1 MIISKPY
8 VKLIHEPDPLKKIE
22 YCGRVC
28 YASQD
33 RITDDSAKPFVMN
46 AIRRGHT
53 SILEHANIVVK
64 AANFPTIENL
74 RCIIHA
80 YEQRTGIPSYIRN
93 AEPGHSD
100 EYFSGNARAWYSILR
115 TFPNEAV
122 LLNLFEN
129 HPLFQEFCGE
139 VYKHID
145 TDPQPMNAEAEIVP
159 ESRFLPDMHRTI
171 TAEIKCSRGI
181 SHELVRHRL
190 LSPTQMS
197 TRYVNSKKLEVIE
210 PWWYMDETF
219 EEVQAEEIGWLF
231 QNAMNDAELYYNDY
245 LDHGAVPQVA
255 RGVLPNDTATVI
267 LLTGNLPA
275 WQHFLDLRLDRAA
288 HPDMQRIAKLFV
300 EVTEKEGY
308 KWANTTT

>member
-8 VKLIHEPDPLKKIE
+8 VRLVHETDPLKKIE
-22 YCGRVC
+22 YCARVC

-33 RITDDSAKPFVMN
+33 RIGEETAKPFVSGIMK
-46 AIRRGHT
+46 RGHT
-53 SILEHANIVVK
+53 SVIEHVNIVVK
-64 AANFPTIENL
+64 AANYPTIENL
-74 RCIIHA
+74 RYIIHA

-100 EYFSGNARAWYSILR
+100 EYFSGNARAWYSILQ
-115 TFPNEAV
+115 TFPNEIV
-122 LLNLFEN
+122 LNVLFREY
-129 HPLFQEFCGE
+129 PLFADFFQN
-139 VYKHID
+139 VDLDYVV
-145 TDPQPMNAEAEIVP
+145 PMNAEAEIIP
-159 ESRFLPDMHRTI
+159 ESRFLPDLHRTI

-197 TRYVNSKKLEVIE
+197 TRYVNSRNLEVIE
-210 PWWYMDETF
+210 PWWYRDESF
-219 EEVQAEEIGWLF
+219 EKAESIGWVF
-231 QNAMNDAELYYNDY
+231 QNAVYSAELYYNDY
-245 LDHGAVPQVA
+245 LEQGAVPQLA

-300 EVTEKEGY
+300 DATEKEGY
-308 KWANTTT
+308 KWANTDTTPHG